1 MEQPNSPMPTD
12 LKQPY
17 LELAIESWRFAK
29 LFARVT
35 TKMDLNEANRY
46 SNQLRFFQKR
56 LDDSLLAIDMK
67 IVNLEGQ
74 LYDPGM
80 AASPLNIA
88 DFGPDDKLMVDQ
100 MVEPLIMGPDG
111 IVKSATVMLTLVS

>member
-1 MEQPNSPMPTD
+1 MDQIENIEPID

-29 LFARVT
+29 LFARIT
-35 TKMDLNEANRY
+35 SKMDLNEANRY
-46 SNQLRFFQKR
+46 SNQLRYFQKR
-56 LDDSLLAIDMK
+56 LDDSLQVIGMK
-67 IVNLEGQ
+67 LVNLEGQ

-88 DFGPDDKLMVDQ
+88 DFGPDDKLLVDQ
-100 MVEPLIMGPDG
+100 MVEPLVMGPNG
-111 IVKSATVMLTLVS
+111 IVKPATVMLALAS

>member
-1 MEQPNSPMPTD
+1 MDQPTSPEQID

-29 LFARVT
+29 LFARIMS
-35 TKMDLNEANRY
+35 KMELNEASRY
-46 SNQLRFFQKR
+46 SNQLRYFQKR
-56 LDDSLLAIDMK
+56 LDESLLVLDMK
-67 IVNLEGQ
+67 LVNLEGQ

-88 DFGPDDKLMVDQ
+88 DFGPDDKLVVAQ
-100 MVEPLIMGPDG
+100 MVEPLIMGTKG
-111 IVKSATVMLTLVS
+111 IVKPATVMLALTS